1 MEGVGRP
8 DVLRELRDEA
18 SGPHAATRARARR
31 DALALIADENLLEA
45 AYRFR
50 FVPVD
55 GIEGGMPRAG
65 GEVIRGPRLVPE
77 TGRLTALA
85 CAVATVGP
93 GIERRVSALFAE
105 RRMSLALALDG
116 IGNELLM
123 HVSRKLQDRMLALAA
138 KHGLTMA
145 GELRPG
151 DPGLALGAHA
161 PVLRLADAARIG
173 VSLSA
178 GHALTPL
185 KSTSAVMGVGIDLPP
200 ATWSRCD
207 DCRSRPTC
215 KLVRAAAAT
224 APA

>member
-8 DVLRELRDEA
+8 DVLRELRDEE
-18 SGPHAATRARARR
+18 SGPHAATRGRARR
-31 DALALIADENLLEA
+31 DALALIVEENLLDA
-45 AYRFR
+45 AFCFR
-50 FVPVD
+50 FAPIEGVD
-55 GIEGGMPRAG
+55 GGVLHAG
-65 GEVIRGPRLVPE
+65 GETIRGPRLVPE
-77 TGRLTALA
+77 SGRLTALA

-93 GIERRVSALFAE
+93 GIERRVSTLFAE

-123 HVSRKLQDRMLALAA
+123 HVSRKMQDRMLALAA
-138 KHGLTMA
+138 KHRLAMA

-161 PVLRLADAARIG
+161 PVLRLAGADRIG
-173 VSLSA
+173 VALSA

-185 KSTSAVMGVGIDLPP
+185 KSTSAVMGVGVDLPP

-207 DCRSRPTC
+207 DCRSRPSC
-215 KLVRAAAAT
+215 KLVRAAAT

>member
-8 DVLRELRDEA
+8 DVLRELRDKT

-31 DALALIADENLLEA
+31 DALALVTAENLLDA
-45 AYRFR
+45 AFCFR
-50 FVPVD
+50 FVPVER
-55 GIEGGMPRAG
+55 IEGGVLRAG
-65 GEVIRGPRLVPE
+65 GEAIRGPRLVPE
-77 TGRLTALA
+77 SGRLTALA

-105 RRMSLALALDG
+105 RRMSLALALDQ

-123 HVSRKLQDRMLALAA
+123 HVSRKMQDRMLALAA
-138 KHGLTMA
+138 KRRLAMA

-161 PVLRLADAARIG
+161 PVLRLAGADRIG
-173 VSLSA
+173 VALSA

-185 KSTSAVMGVGIDLPP
+185 KSMSAVMGVGVDLPP

-215 KLVRAAAAT
+215 KLVHAAAT